1 VEIIFHAL
9 LLLLGQHLVSAA
21 NRNSSEPIR
30 RKNIVKSIRRLYF
43 YLVALIS
50 IEIVLWGLVS
60 LLRSIVDQT
69 LSGGAD
75 ALAQALALIL
85 VGVPIFLIHWLWA
98 QRASARDEEE
108 KTATIRAAF
117 FYGILLGTLIPVAQN
132 LLSFIDRSL
141 VQVTGL
147 GVEGAFSSFRNQT
160 LADNL
165 IAILMNGIVA
175 GYFWNILRGEW
186 ATIPDPLRG
195 ENFTDVRR
203 LYRYIWMLY
212 GLLLTVFG
220 AQQILRFLLY
230 IPGDTLGDLG
240 RDVAVNGV
248 ALLLVGTPIWAYS
261 WQLIQESLAD
271 PAEMGST
278 LRLGILYLL
287 ALGGVITVITTA
299 FMVINAILSALL
311 GQDILFSE
319 FIRDVGGPISIGVP
333 LGLVWAYY
341 GFWLSRHIEAVGDRV
356 RQAAMK
362 RLYNYVLSLIGLVVA
377 FAGVASLFR
386 FIIDML
392 LGSGILMTD
401 TTRST
406 LAASIASILV
416 GLPLWLIIWRPIQ
429 AEALTL
435 DEMGDHARRSV
446 LRKTYLYLVL
456 FVSVIGGMA
465 TAVGLVY
472 QLIRVVLSGDTGS
485 DFINT
490 VLNLTQ
496 LLFLFGIVLVYHL
509 NVLRKDGAFTAD
521 SLAEKQSGY
530 SVLIVDS
537 GNEFVQSVQAAL
549 MKLESKAQL
558 TITNPEAKPEGTFNA
573 ILLSGSLAVDAP
585 EWIRS
590 FNGSRIVV
598 QNESKDIVWTADP
611 GQAAQSVQQLAE
623 GQEILRQKTG
633 RSPWMI
639 AIYIFA
645 ALFTLQLLFLL
656 LALGI
661 SLITR

>member
-1 VEIIFHAL
+1 M
-9 LLLLGQHLVSAA
+9 
-21 NRNSSEPIR
+21 
-30 RKNIVKSIRRLYF
+30 KSIRRLYF

-69 LSGGAD
+69 ISGGAD

-85 VGVPIFLIHWLWA
+85 VGVPIFLVHWLWA
-98 QRASARDEEE
+98 QRAATRDEEE

-117 FYGILLGTLIPVAQN
+117 FYAILLGTLIPVAQN

-147 GVEGAFSSFRNQT
+147 GVERAFSSFREQT

-165 IAILMNGIVA
+165 IAIIMNGIVA
-175 GYFWNILRGEW
+175 GYFWNILRSEW
-186 ATIPDPLRG
+186 ATLSDPLKG
-195 ENFTDVRR
+195 QNFTEVRR
-203 LYRYIWMLY
+203 LYRYLWMLY

-220 AQQILRFLLY
+220 AQQILRFLLD
-230 IPGDTLGDLG
+230 IPGDVLGDLG
-240 RDVAVNGV
+240 SGIAVNGV

-261 WQLIQESLAD
+261 WWIIQTSLAD
-271 PAEMGST
+271 PEEMGST

-287 ALGGVITVITTA
+287 ALGGVITVITAA
-299 FMVINAILSALL
+299 FMVMNAVLTWLL
-311 GQDILFSE
+311 GADWTFQYFVQQI
-319 FIRDVGGPISIGVP
+319 GGTISIGVP

-341 GFWLSRHIEAVGDRV
+341 GYWLKRHIEAVGNRI
-356 RQAAMK
+356 RQAALV

-377 FAGVASLFR
+377 FAGVTSLFR
-386 FIIDML
+386 FIIDMVT
-392 LGSGILMTD
+392 GPGILMTD
-401 TTRST
+401 SMRGT
-406 LAASIASILV
+406 LASSMSSILV
-416 GLPLWLIIWRPIQ
+416 GLPLWLLMWRPMQ
-429 AEALTL
+429 VEALTQG
-435 DEMGDHARRSV
+435 ETGDHARRSV
-446 LRKTYLYLVL
+446 LRKTYLYLIL

-496 LLFLFGIVLVYHL
+496 LLFLFGVVLIYHL
-509 NVLRKDGAFTAD
+509 NVLRMDGASTAD

-537 GNEFVQSVQAAL
+537 GNEFVQSVNAAL
-549 MKLESKAQL
+549 LKLGSKVQITVANPDAQ
-558 TITNPEAKPEGTFNA
+558 PEGNFNA
-573 ILLSGSLAVDAP
+573 LLLNGSLAVDAP

-598 QNESKDIVWTADP
+598 QNETKDIVWTDDAM
-611 GQAAQSVQQLAE
+611 QAAQSIQQLAE
-623 GQEILRQKTG
+623 GEEIRKQKTG
-633 RSPWMI
+633 RSAWTVV
-639 AIYIFA
+639 IYVFA
-645 ALFTLQLLFLL
+645 AFSFLELLFLL
-656 LALGI
+656 LALGV
-661 SLITR
+661 SLVAR